1 MQANSL
7 DNIHPI
13 VGLAP
18 VADAFSGA
26 VESDI
31 ISMKKCSRV
40 DFIVYR
46 GVGTTGTAVITVEA
60 SDDVS
65 ASNVTAIPFKYRTN
79 VATDVWGAWTDATA
93 SGFTAAAGS
102 NFMFQIAVRDQALP
116 AGKPFVRLVSTEGVD
131 DPVLGGILVIA
142 SEDRQE
148 HDAPVSKIA

>member
-18 VADAFSGA
+18 AADAFA
-26 VESDI
+26 ATVTSDVV
-31 ISMKKCSRV
+31 SMKKCSRM

-46 GVGTTGTAVITVEA
+46 GVGTTGESTITVEA
-60 SDDVS
+60 CDDVTP
-65 ASNVTAIPFKYRTN
+65 SNTTAIPFKYRTN
-79 VATDVWGAWTDATA
+79 VATDVWGAWTDAA
-93 SGFTAAAGS
+93 AAGFVTAAGS

-116 AGKPFVRLVSTEGVD
+116 AGKPFVRLKAAEAVD
-131 DPVLGGILVIA
+131 SAVLGGIMIIA